1 MGVQKMVKPEQIGL
15 SASRLKRVD
24 EVMKRRYVD
33 SGRLPGILTM
43 VYRRGNLAH
52 VGMAGHMDLERNKPI
67 REDAIFRIYSM
78 SKPITSVALMMLA
91 EEGLIGLDDDVATH
105 IPSWKNLGVYA
116 SGMPS
121 LVAGASQQFV
131 TTPVARPMKVV
142 DLVTHTSGL
151 TYGFMNR
158 TSVDRAYREAHI
170 AESSAKGGLDTMIE
184 RLSTIPLEFSPGTRW
199 NYSVSIDV
207 MGYLVEKLSGTSFGE
222 FLRTRLF
229 DPLGM
234 TDTAFWCPPEKLE
247 RFASCYQ
254 PDGRGGIRLQDD
266 AANSTYAAPPNLE
279 SGGGGLVSTA
289 HDYLRFC
296 RMLVHGGTLD
306 GVQILSPKTVAL
318 FSLNHL
324 TENRELADMT
334 TPGLFSEGGY
344 SGIGFSIGCGVN
356 IDVAK
361 TRLPG
366 TTGEF
371 FWGGAASTAFWIDP
385 KEELAVVFMTQVIG
399 SDARLTLRRDLRTLV
414 YSAMT
419 ESFA

>member
-1 MGVQKMVKPEQIGL
+1 MANPEQVGL
-15 SASRLKRVD
+15 SAARLARLD
-24 EVMKRRYVD
+24 DVMRRRYVE
-33 SGRLPGILTM
+33 SGQLPGLLTM
-43 VYRRGNLAH
+43 VWRRGALAH
-52 VGMAGHMDLERNKPI
+52 LGMSGHIDLERGKAM

-78 SKPITSVALMMLA
+78 SKPITAVALMMLA

-105 IPSWKNLGVYA
+105 IPSWRNLGVYA
-116 SGMPS
+116 SGLPS
-121 LVAGASQQFV
+121 LMTAASPSFI
-131 TTPVARPMKVV
+131 TTPVERPMKVV

-151 TYGFMNR
+151 TYGFLNR
-158 TSVDRAYREAHI
+158 TSVDRAYRQARI
-170 AESSAKGGLDTMIE
+170 AEFNVEGGLDAMVE
-184 RLSTIPLEFSPGTRW
+184 RLAELPLEFSPGTAW

-207 MGYLVEKLSGTSFGE
+207 MGYLVQKLSGMRFGE

-229 DPLGM
+229 EPLGM
-234 TDTAFWCPPEKLE
+234 TDTAFWCPEEKIGRLG
-247 RFASCYQ
+247 SCYA
-254 PDGRGGIRLQDD
+254 PRPGGGLAVQDD
-266 AANSTYAAPPNLE
+266 AGHSMYAAPPNLE

-289 HDYLRFC
+289 HDYMRFC
-296 RMLVHGGTLD
+296 RMMLGGGTLD

-324 TENRELADMT
+324 PGKRELAEMAP
-334 TPGLFSEGGY
+334 PGMFSEAGY
-344 SGIGFSIGCGVN
+344 AGIGFSIGCGVN
-356 IDVAK
+356 IDVAR

-366 TTGEF
+366 TLGEY

-419 ESFA
+419 ESFAA